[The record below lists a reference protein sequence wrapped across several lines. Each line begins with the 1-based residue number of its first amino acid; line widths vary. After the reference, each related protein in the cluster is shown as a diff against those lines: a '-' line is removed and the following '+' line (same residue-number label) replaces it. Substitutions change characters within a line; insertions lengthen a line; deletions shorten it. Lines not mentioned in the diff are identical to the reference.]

1 MQGTWHHD
9 YLWPACWALL
19 IHLAVLLLLM
29 LPVRTPEPPTATVIS
44 SYLYTPPKVTEEVA
58 KSLPELSDP
67 VAPLAGPIA
76 AAEAAEIAAK
86 TAPGQPDKS
95 TPTTSEVSAQQQ
107 PPAED
112 DRWAGA
118 KLATAN
124 ANEVSAKLPLS
135 GSGIA
140 ERALAGVAKQHQPP
154 EPNYS
159 GWKQQQQRI
168 PVSRSE
174 PWQQPEAT
182 PEQSVLFTYN
192 DGKQLVRVNG
202 LCVIADP
209 TLSGFE
215 QLMKLRGAPCRESDD
230 AVLFRQTMA
239 KWLQR

>member
-29 LPVRTPEPPTATVIS
+29 LPVRTPEPPTAVVIS
-44 SYLYTPPKVTEEVA
+44 SYLYTPPKVIEEVA
-58 KSLPELSDP
+58 KPLPELSDP
-67 VAPLAGPIA
+67 VAPLARPIA
-76 AAEAAEIAAK
+76 VAEAAETAAK
-86 TAPGQPDKS
+86 AAPGQPVKP

-107 PPAED
+107 MPAED

-118 KLATAN
+118 KLATAD
-124 ANEVSAKLPLS
+124 ANEVPAKLPLP
-135 GSGIA
+135 GPGIA
-140 ERALAGVAKQHQPP
+140 ERVLAGVTNHYQQP

-159 GWKQQQQRI
+159 GWKQQKQRI

-174 PWQQPEAT
+174 PWQQPGAT

>member
-1 MQGTWHHD
+1 
-9 YLWPACWALL
+9 
-19 IHLAVLLLLM
+19 M
-29 LPVRTPEPPTATVIS
+29 LPVRTPEPPTAVVIS
-44 SYLYTPPKVTEEVA
+44 SYLYTPPKVTEVA
-58 KSLPELSDP
+58 VESLPELSDP

-76 AAEAAEIAAK
+76 AAEPVK
-86 TAPGQPDKS
+86 P

-107 PPAED
+107 TPTED

-118 KLATAN
+118 ELATAD
-124 ANEVSAKLPLS
+124 ASEVLAKLPLP
-135 GSGIA
+135 GPGIA
-140 ERALAGVAKQHQPP
+140 ERVLAGVANHYQQP

-174 PWQQPEAT
+174 PWQQPGAT